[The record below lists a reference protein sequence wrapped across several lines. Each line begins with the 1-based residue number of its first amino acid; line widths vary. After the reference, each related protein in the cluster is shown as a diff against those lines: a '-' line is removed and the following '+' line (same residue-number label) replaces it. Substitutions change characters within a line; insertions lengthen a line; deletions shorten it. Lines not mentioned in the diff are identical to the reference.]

1 MIQLAL
7 PGMIMVEA
15 QYLAFEVLTLA
26 SSQFGSS
33 YLAAQSVVV
42 TLTSITFNIPFPLSI
57 AASTRVA
64 NLIGARLSNAAR
76 TSGKVVSSTFTP
88 RFPKTMVESD
98 TWLGPHRRLP
108 GWALQ
113 PDAAEQLEIQTT
125 LPVYKG
131 RRGGRDCEPRAACLC
146 CASAL

>member
-42 TLTSITFNIPFPLSI
+42 TLTSITFNIPFPLST

-76 TSGKVVSSTFTP
+76 TSGKVVSTHLP
-88 RFPKTMVESD
+88 ADCPKS
-98 TWLGPHRRLP
+98 
-108 GWALQ
+108 
-113 PDAAEQLEIQTT
+113 
-125 LPVYKG
+125 
-131 RRGGRDCEPRAACLC
+131 
-146 CASAL
+146 